1 MEKTLQS
8 SSSSSS
14 TDANASGNN
23 CISPFKS
30 LPQLLSLFAC
40 AFALT
45 SLLRTF
51 TLEGRVSEL
60 ELMCRSY
67 DVKIKEQQA
76 TLRQV
81 REKFIVSPS
90 SSIFL
95 VCVIL
100 FIHSV

>member
-1 MEKTLQS
+1 MEKTLQ
-8 SSSSSS
+8 SSSS

-23 CISPFKS
+23 SISPFKL

-60 ELMCRSY
+60 ELMCHSY
-67 DVKIKEQQA
+67 EAKIREQQA

-81 REKFIVSPS
+81 NEKFIVSPS
-90 SSIFL
+90 SMFS
-95 VCVIL
+95 VCARVYRVSSPL
-100 FIHSV
+100 